1 MNNGAK
7 YFTMLRIIETPTP
20 ESKSFLEKLNERGKL
35 KDENIIRT
43 VRRTLSEVQAEG
55 DKAVAR
61 YTRKLDAPRLS
72 AKGLRVQQ
80 REFKQAY
87 SEVDSKYIEAIT
99 HARKNIESFHQKQMR
114 TSWISTEEN
123 GVLLGHLIRPL
134 RRVGVSVPSISQL
147 LVSSLLM
154 SVVPATVAGV
164 EEIVLCM
171 GPMRNRQI
179 NPHMLVAAA
188 ECGVDEIYKCGGAQ
202 AVAAMAY
209 GTETIAAVD
218 KIVGPGNLY
227 VQLAKKEVFGHV
239 DIDKIAGPSEI
250 LVIADS
256 TADPDFVAADL
267 ISQAE
272 HGAECSAILVT
283 TSLGFAEQ
291 VKGAIELQA
300 QNLPRQY
307 ELVKAFE
314 NYGAAFVVN
323 SIDEA
328 VDLANCIA
336 PEHVELHIEN
346 PLDWIGKV
354 RNAGA
359 IFLGSYS
366 PEAVGDYIAGPNH
379 ILPTGTAARYASPL
393 NIDDFLKKTSIISY
407 TKTALEKVTPDVVKL
422 AEVEG
427 LEGHA
432 AAMKIRFEDE

>member
-1 MNNGAK
+1 
-7 YFTMLRIIETPTP
+7 MLRIIDIQTP
-20 ESKSFLEKLNERGKL
+20 ESESFIAKLNARGGL
-35 KDENIIRT
+35 MDENILRT
-43 VRRTLSEVQAEG
+43 VRRTLNEVQIDG

-61 YTRKLDAPRLS
+61 YTRKLDAPRIS
-72 AKGLRVQQ
+72 AKGLKVQ
-80 REFKQAY
+80 RNEFKQAY
-87 SEVDSKYIEAIT
+87 AEVDSDFIEAIV
-99 HARKNIESFHQKQMR
+99 HAKKNIESFHQKQMQ
-114 TSWISTEEN
+114 TSWFSTETD
-123 GVLLGHLIRPL
+123 GVLLGHIIRPL
-134 RRVGVSVPSISQL
+134 KRVGVCVPSVSQL

-154 SVVPATVAGV
+154 NVIPAIVAGV
-164 EEIVLCM
+164 EEIAVCM

-188 ECGVDEIYKCGGAQ
+188 ECGINEIYKCGGAQ

-209 GTETIAAVD
+209 GTETISSVD

-239 DIDKIAGPSEI
+239 DIDKLAGPSEI

-256 TADPDFVAADL
+256 TADPDYVAADL

-272 HGAECSAILVT
+272 HGPECSAILVT
-283 TSLGFAEQ
+283 PSRGFAEQ
-291 VKGAIELQA
+291 VKAAIELQA
-300 QNLPRQY
+300 QTLPRQY

-314 NYGAAFVVN
+314 NYGAAFVVEN
-323 SIDEA
+323 LAEA
-328 VDLANCIA
+328 VAFANQIA

-346 PLDWIGKV
+346 PLEWIGEI

-359 IFLGSYS
+359 ILIGPYS

-379 ILPTGTAARYASPL
+379 ILPTGTTARYASPL
-393 NIDDFLKKTSIISY
+393 SVHDFLKKTSLISY

-432 AAMKIRFEDE
+432 AAMKIRFEDN

>member
-1 MNNGAK
+1 
-7 YFTMLRIIETPTP
+7 MLRIIETQTA
-20 ESKSFLEKLNERGKL
+20 ESESFIAKLNERGRLMDETIL
-35 KDENIIRT
+35 KT
-43 VRRTLSEVQAEG
+43 VRRTLNEVQSEG

-61 YTRKLDAPRLS
+61 YTRKLDAPRISVKEL
-72 AKGLRVQQ
+72 KVQQ
-80 REFKQAY
+80 SEFKQAY
-87 SEVDSKYIEAIT
+87 AEVDPDFIEAIA
-99 HARKNIESFHQKQMR
+99 HAKKNIESFHQKQMR
-114 TSWISTEEN
+114 TSWFSTEAD
-123 GVLLGHLIRPL
+123 GVLLGHIIRPL
-134 RRVGVSVPSISQL
+134 KRVGVCVPSVSQL

-154 SVVPATVAGV
+154 VVIPGVVAGV
-164 EEIVLCM
+164 EEIAVCM
-171 GPMRNRQI
+171 GPMRNRKI

-188 ECGVDEIYKCGGAQ
+188 ECGVNEIYKCGGAQ

-209 GTETIAAVD
+209 GTETISPVD

-227 VQLAKKEVFGHV
+227 VQFAKREVFGHV

-256 TADPDFVAADL
+256 TADPDYVAADL

-272 HGAECSAILVT
+272 HSPECSAILVT
-283 TSLGFAEQ
+283 PSRGFAEQ
-291 VKGAIELQA
+291 VKAAIEVQA
-300 QNLPRQY
+300 QALPRQN
-307 ELVKAFE
+307 ELIKAFE
-314 NYGAAFVVN
+314 NYGAAFVVED
-323 SIDEA
+323 ITAA
-328 VDLANCIA
+328 VAFANQIA

-346 PLDWIGKV
+346 PLDWIGEI

-359 IFLGSYS
+359 ILVGPYS

-393 NIDDFLKKTSIISY
+393 SVHDFLKKTSLISY

-432 AAMKIRFEDE
+432 AAMKIRFEDD